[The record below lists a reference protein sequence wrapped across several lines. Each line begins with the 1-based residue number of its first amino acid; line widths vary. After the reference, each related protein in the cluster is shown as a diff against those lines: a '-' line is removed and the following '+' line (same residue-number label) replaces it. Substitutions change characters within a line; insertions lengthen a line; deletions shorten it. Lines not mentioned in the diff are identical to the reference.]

1 MSEVQKNTL
10 AEKLSRKK
18 KRPKASQTA
27 PAAINADFDDDGDF
41 LPHPIRS
48 VWHGINAFGK
58 PSGSLVVELEPTP
71 GVLEYEILRKSQLML
86 QHCDETAQIAAKYN
100 MHAYAGR
107 SGCRELSNS
116 LLRNS
121 QETCFVVER
130 DGFTRLHLDGK
141 VFEMLVWCNKVH
153 WLGEAAPCR
162 IVVLPNIE
170 SVPKRSCR
178 LEEWQENIGFVANH
192 NPYVLVGM
200 SAATWALMARP
211 FRMPTLALALIG
223 GSGEGKTTVAQILQ
237 SMVEPAGEI
246 ESFSGTEK
254 GVRSRLQQIH
264 DRPACRDE
272 MRQAEN
278 MHGLVRLIF
287 DIGNGA
293 SRATASSQSS
303 SVQETALHCG
313 LILANEVPLM
323 ELLAVHR
330 VPVHEGVA
338 ARYFELH
345 ACAPMGMFHRV
356 PKGQAAGEF
365 VDHVKGQCAKYYGAY
380 WNALVTRF
388 SKKFDQIKLSFES
401 DFSKIEA
408 SLTDGFEI
416 PDVVTRRMIK
426 GLASWAF
433 AGRVAIELGLLK
445 VEPSAVTE
453 ALRLVIGEHLQ
464 RLKHATTPMGE
475 QVVNEVRNL
484 IDRNAGKFPRLA
496 EFHSVEL
503 SGICGYR
510 HTVKGKT
517 GERQTLYLILPAVFD
532 ELIGQRFGR
541 EAALRHLHQSG
552 YLVSNVD
559 GFQRQVRIPQPAGC
573 PEQRKRFYAIDERIR
588 FDSAN

>member
-1 MSEVQKNTL
+1 MSKAQL
-10 AEKLSRKK
+10 AMQRYD
-18 KRPKASQTA
+18 
-27 PAAINADFDDDGDF
+27 AI
-41 LPHPIRS
+41 
-48 VWHGINAFGK
+48 
-58 PSGSLVVELEPTP
+58 
-71 GVLEYEILRKSQLML
+71 
-86 QHCDETAQIAAKYN
+86 AQIAAKYN
-100 MHAYAGR
+100 MYNYVSR
-107 SGCRELSNS
+107 SGCRELGNL
-116 LLRNS
+116 LLRTS

-130 DGFTRLHLDGK
+130 DGFTRLHMNGK
-141 VFEMLVWCNKVH
+141 VFEMLVWCGKVH
-153 WLGEAAPCR
+153 WLGQEAPCR

-170 SVPKRSCR
+170 PVPKRAGS
-178 LEEWQENIGFVANH
+178 LDEWQENVGFVAKY

-211 FRMPTLALALIG
+211 LGMPTLVLALIG
-223 GSGEGKTTVAQILQ
+223 GSGQGKTTVAQIIQ
-237 SMVEPAGEI
+237 SMVAPAGEI

-303 SVQETALHCG
+303 SVQESALHCG

-323 ELLAVHR
+323 ELLAAHR

-345 ACAPMGMFHRV
+345 ACAPKGMFHRI
-356 PKGQAAGEF
+356 PKGQVIGEF
-365 VDHVKGQCAKYYGAY
+365 VDHIKGQCAKYYGAY
-380 WNALVTRF
+380 WNTLVTRF
-388 SKKFDQIKLSFES
+388 SKKFDQIKQSFKS
-401 DFSKIEA
+401 DFSMIEA

-453 ALRLVIGEHLQ
+453 AFRLVIGEHLQ
-464 RLKHATTPMGE
+464 RLKHATTPMGS
-475 QVVNEVRNL
+475 R
-484 IDRNAGKFPRLA
+484 
-496 EFHSVEL
+496 S
-503 SGICGYR
+503 
-510 HTVKGKT
+510 
-517 GERQTLYLILPAVFD
+517 
-532 ELIGQRFGR
+532 
-541 EAALRHLHQSG
+541 
-552 YLVSNVD
+552 
-559 GFQRQVRIPQPAGC
+559 
-573 PEQRKRFYAIDERIR
+573 
-588 FDSAN
+588 

>member
-1 MSEVQKNTL
+1 MSESKKKAF
-10 AEKLSRKK
+10 AEKIARKK
-18 KRPKASQTA
+18 KRPKASPNEPTA
-27 PAAINADFDDDGDF
+27 VEINFDDDGDF
-41 LPHPIRS
+41 LPYPLAG
-48 VWHGINAFGK
+48 VWPRVDASGK
-58 PSGSLVVELEPTP
+58 PRGDLVLALEPAP
-71 GVLEYEILRKSQLML
+71 GVLEYEIVSKAQLAM
-86 QHCDETAQIAAKYN
+86 QRYDAIAQIAAKYN
-100 MHAYAGR
+100 MYDYVSR
-107 SGCRELSNS
+107 SGCRELGNL
-116 LLRNS
+116 LLRTS

-130 DGFTRLHLDGK
+130 DGFTRLHMNGK
-141 VFEMLVWCNKVH
+141 VFEMLVWCGKVH
-153 WLGEAAPCR
+153 WLGQEAPCR

-170 SVPKRSCR
+170 PVPKRAGS
-178 LEEWQENIGFVANH
+178 LDEWQENVGFVAKY

-211 FRMPTLALALIG
+211 LGMPTLVLALIG
-223 GSGEGKTTVAQILQ
+223 GSGQGKTTVAQIIQ
-237 SMVEPAGEI
+237 SMVAPAGEI

-323 ELLAVHR
+323 ELLAAHR

-345 ACAPMGMFHRV
+345 ACAPKGMFHRI
-356 PKGQAAGEF
+356 PKGQVIGEF
-365 VDHVKGQCAKYYGAY
+365 VDHIKGQCAKYYGAY
-380 WNALVTRF
+380 WNTLVTRF
-388 SKKFDQIKLSFES
+388 SKKFDQIKQSFKS
-401 DFSKIEA
+401 DFSMIEA

-445 VEPSAVTE
+445 VEPSAVTD
-453 ALRLVIGEHLQ
+453 AFRLVIGEHLQ

-510 HTVKGKT
+510 HTVKDKT
-517 GERQTLYLILPAVFD
+517 LFLILPSVFD

-552 YLVSNVD
+552 YLNSDID
-559 GFQRQVRIPQPAGC
+559 GSQLQVRIPQTAGG
-573 PEQRKRFYAIDERIR
+573 PEQRKRFYAINGRIR

>member
-1 MSEVQKNTL
+1 MSVVQKNTL
-10 AEKLSRKK
+10 AEKLARKK
-18 KRPKASQTA
+18 KRPKASPTEPTA
-27 PAAINADFDDDGDF
+27 VNADFDDDGDF

-48 VWHGINAFGK
+48 VWHGIDTAGK
-58 PSGSLVVELEPTP
+58 PSGYLVVALEPAP
-71 GVLEYEILRKSQLML
+71 GVVEHEILRKSQLI
-86 QHCDETAQIAAKYN
+86 QQRYDETAQMAANYN
-100 MHAYAGR
+100 ILGSVSR
-107 SGCRELSNS
+107 SGCRELGNL

-121 QETCFVVER
+121 HETCFVVER
-130 DGFTRLHLDGK
+130 DGFTRLYLNGK
-141 VFEMLVWCNKVH
+141 VFEMLVWCDKVH

-178 LEEWQENIGFVANH
+178 LEEWQENIGFVAKN

-200 SAATWALMARP
+200 SAATWALMARSL
-211 FRMPTLALALIG
+211 RMPTLALALIG
-223 GSGEGKTTVAQILQ
+223 GSGQGKTTIEQIIQ

-254 GVRSRLQQIH
+254 GVRSRLQHIH

-293 SRATASSQSS
+293 SRATASLQSS

-345 ACAPMGMFHRV
+345 ACAPMGMFHHV
-356 PKGQAAGEF
+356 PKGQTISEF
-365 VDHVKGQCAKYYGAY
+365 VDHIKDQCAKYYGAY

-388 SKKFDQIKLSFES
+388 SKKFDQIKRSFES
-401 DFSKIEA
+401 DFSALEA
-408 SLTDGFEI
+408 SLTDGFDI

-426 GLASWAF
+426 GLATWAF
-433 AGRVAIELGLLK
+433 AGHVAVELGLLK
-445 VEPSAVTE
+445 VDPSAVTK
-453 ALRLVIGEHLQ
+453 AFRLVIGEHLQ

-475 QVVNEVRNL
+475 QIVNEVRSL

-496 EFHSVEL
+496 DFHSVEL

-510 HTVKGKT
+510 HTVKG
-517 GERQTLYLILPAVFD
+517 QTLYLILPSVFD

-541 EAALRHLHQSG
+541 DTAIRHLNQSG

-559 GFQRQVRIPQPAGC
+559 GYQRQVRIPQPAGC
-573 PEQRKRFYAIDERIR
+573 PEQRKRFYAIHGRIR